1 MKKQIEFKILKKD
14 ARFSMWAGRTSYTL
28 TGTICEV
35 KDKNYMFL
43 HYLDKDGKMV
53 SIKKMEDFYMHHYGE
68 IRPIVKK
75 LYDIDLSELDVK
87 TSTKEETPQA

>member
-14 ARFSMWAGRTSYTL
+14 ARFNMWVDRISYTL

-35 KDKNYMFL
+35 KGKKYLFL
-43 HYLDKDGKMV
+43 HYLNRDGKNV
-53 SIKKMEDFYMHHYGE
+53 SFKKMEEFYTQHYVD

-75 LYDIDLSELDVK
+75 LYDIELDELDVK
-87 TSTKEETPQA
+87 TSTKEEVSQV